1 MDVLSL
7 ATRVQLPPPRRGDVA
22 PGAAGGVGAYRAM
35 GVCHHH
41 RRLWITT
48 REGER
53 ETDRERRDERG
64 EEGTWGLGSS
74 GGSLGTFG
82 LGSLGGCE
90 ESRRMPELTIF
101 SASRYT
107 TL

>member
-1 MDVLSL
+1 
-7 ATRVQLPPPRRGDVA
+7 
-22 PGAAGGVGAYRAM
+22 M
-35 GVCHHH
+35 GVCHRH

-53 ETDRERRDERG
+53 VIDGERRDERR

-74 GGSLGTFG
+74 GGRLGTFG

-90 ESRRMPELTIF
+90 ESHRMLELTIF
-101 SASRYT
+101 SGSRYRT
-107 TL
+107 